1 MRYHIVEVICKR
13 QKVTVKCFD
22 MQEDAWLKV
31 SLNPETLECIDKL
44 IPDSLQD
51 FVHSKQENISKYLI
65 NLNEIMNKKKSA

>member
-1 MRYHIVEVICKR
+1 VRYQIVEVICKR
-13 QKVTVKCFD
+13 KKVTVKCFD

>member
-1 MRYHIVEVICKR
+1 
-13 QKVTVKCFD
+13 

-65 NLNEIMNKKKSA
+65 NLNEIMNEKKSA